1 MSDAPTPRTDKE
13 IVEVYD
19 EMSDSTDFY
28 VKPDFAR
35 KLERESDQLA
45 KQCVV
50 FVNEIAD
57 DRTALANYKAELERL
72 LDEIAELR
80 KDSARLDWLLGYA
93 TRGASYIQCMGFR
106 VNNRKSIDA
115 SMERITKS

>member
-50 FVNEIAD
+50 FVNEIA
-57 DRTALANYKAELERL
+57 
-72 LDEIAELR
+72 ELR
-80 KDSARLDWLLGYA
+80 KDEDEVSVFKKIDEYHLFCSRTYGPYPNDYQSGVLQGLSCARALAVDGE
-93 TRGASYIQCMGFR
+93 
-106 VNNRKSIDA
+106 KS
-115 SMERITKS
+115 

>member
-57 DRTALANYKAELERL
+57 LRKSLTNYKAEL
-72 LDEIAELR
+72 AEALEARIENLR
-80 KDSARLDWLLGYA
+80 EEMRYS
-93 TRGASYIQCMGFR
+93 
-106 VNNRKSIDA
+106 
-115 SMERITKS
+115 EETKS